1 MRTIADKQIS
11 DLVAATSVQTT
22 DLFVLEQTGTAKKL
36 TGRILTNFLLTLA
49 DGHGGIQSWAK
60 TGSSGLTDTY
70 TMTLADGTTY
80 QIAIN
85 NGRSITGLVWTESGT
100 PRDGAEHL
108 GTFSYNDGTE
118 STIAI
123 YDGEK
128 GDTGDAWYVWFKFA
142 SDLPTSDADLSDYP
156 DNYIGLYSGT
166 SSTAPAHYTDYTWFR
181 WKGDKGNTG
190 DAATIASQSVT
201 YLASSSGTVVPEGSW
216 QTNVPTVAPGNFL
229 WTRTRVTYNSGD
241 IVTSYSIS
249 RFGIDGSGSVSSVNE
264 ISPDSNG
271 NVALTASDV
280 PTSDSTSVQAKL
292 DALDASVSDLE
303 TYEVHHVT
311 GTISALPASFS
322 YSWIT
327 ADHRVINCVF
337 GNPQALTSDV
347 TWTTSAGD
355 ITFSGTM
362 ANLATTT
369 IDFDIVKTL

>member
-36 TGRILTNFLLTLA
+36 TGQILINFLTAVA
-49 DGHGGIQSWAK
+49 DGHGGIASIAK
-60 TGSSGLTDTY
+60 TSTSGLVDTY
-70 TMTLADGTTY
+70 TITYADTTTSTFTVT
-80 QIAIN
+80 
-85 NGRSITGLVWTESGT
+85 NG
-100 PRDGAEHL
+100 A
-108 GTFSYNDGTE
+108 
-118 STIAI
+118 
-123 YDGEK
+123 K
-128 GDTGDAWYVWFKFA
+128 GDRGDSVFLHIKYSA
-142 SDLPTSDADLSDYP
+142 DLPTSDADLSDYP

-362 ANLATTT
+362 ENLQTTT
-369 IDFDIVKTL
+369 IDFDIVKTI

>member
-1 MRTIADKQIS
+1 MSTIADRQIS
-11 DLVAATSVQTT
+11 DLVAATTVQTA

-36 TGRILTNFLLTLA
+36 TGQILINWMTAYA
-49 DGHGGIQSWAK
+49 DGHGGIQTIAK
-60 TGSSGLTDTY
+60 TGTSGLVDTY
-70 TMTLADGTTY
+70 TITYADATTSTFTVT
-80 QIAIN
+80 
-85 NGRSITGLVWTESGT
+85 NG
-100 PRDGAEHL
+100 A
-108 GTFSYNDGTE
+108 
-118 STIAI
+118 
-123 YDGEK
+123 K
-128 GDTGDAWYVWFKFA
+128 GDTGDSWYIHIKYS
-142 SDLPTSDADLSDYP
+142 SDLPTSDADIGDSP
-156 DNYIGLYSGT
+156 DNWIGIYSGT
-166 SSTAPAHYTDYTWFR
+166 SPTAPAHYTDYTWFR

-241 IVTSYSIS
+241 IVTSYSVS

-264 ISPDSNG
+264 ISPDPDG
-271 NVALTASDV
+271 NISLTASDI
-280 PTSDSTSVQAKL
+280 PTSDSTSVQQHITDIEA
-292 DALDASVSDLE
+292 DVSDLE

-337 GNPQALTSDV
+337 GNPSALTSDV

-362 ANLATTT
+362 ANLQTTT
-369 IDFDIVKTL
+369 IDFDIVKTI